1 MQVASGVRGY
11 NMSLLT
17 EEQISELACIAS
29 NQSTSRDLHDDFRE
43 WNEEQTGTQINVNW
57 HNAPKFADKAVLR
70 LHWVTGGKGSELW
83 TASEDAITLERPKPI
98 ITPHPHAEMIMKYA
112 EVAQRRAD
120 PWVEFEWA
128 DIRYPHGWQNITCTP
143 DFDLAEKYRYIGE
156 TK

>member
-1 MQVASGVRGY
+1 
-11 NMSLLT
+11 MSLLT

-98 ITPHPHAEMIMKYA
+98 ITPHPHAAIIAKYA
-112 EVAQRRAD
+112 EVAQRRVD
-120 PWVEFEWA
+120 PWVEFEWGKN
-128 DIRYPHGWQNITCTP
+128 DSRWCNCDRWIKFNIDNC
-143 DFDLAEKYRYIGE
+143 YRHIGE